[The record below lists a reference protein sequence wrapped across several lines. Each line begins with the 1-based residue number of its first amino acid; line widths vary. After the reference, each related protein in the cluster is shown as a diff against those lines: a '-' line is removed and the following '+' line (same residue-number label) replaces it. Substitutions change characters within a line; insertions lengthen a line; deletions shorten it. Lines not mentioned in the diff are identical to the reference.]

1 MKYTTRVCYILITL
15 KVESDHMFR
24 CISFFYQIATIYTYD
39 WKNLGGMIWI
49 NRKKPMTYDQYFV
62 RTFKSWPSIQC
73 HVCCCIDFPRK
84 TIFIKT
90 MGCCVFILL
99 YVIWN
104 IIFFL
109 IVNSNLMTWNR
120 VSVTWY
126 NLQLINNNN
135 PHYSFVSKCYNIL
148 PWHFTLCHKIS
159 YTDTDIKLKN

>member
-1 MKYTTRVCYILITL
+1 MTEKLKGYDMNKQEETNDVWPIFCKNIQILTL
-15 KVESDHMFR
+15 NSMPH
-24 CISFFYQIATIYTYD
+24 
-39 WKNLGGMIWI
+39 
-49 NRKKPMTYDQYFV
+49 
-62 RTFKSWPSIQC
+62 
-73 HVCCCIDFPRK
+73 CCCIDFPRK
-84 TIFIKT
+84 TILLKQSYLIKT
-90 MGCCVFILL
+90 MGCVFILL